1 MDMTLGY
8 LRLEATRLVRNISF
22 LMVSLVTPLVMYVVL
37 ANKARGAQDTESLS
51 FLTVTMAAFGAMG
64 AVLNSGSGIAEDRA
78 GGWLRQLRLMPV
90 RPAQVVGVRALTGM
104 LGAVPPVLAV
114 QLAGAL
120 GYGVHHSPA
129 QWAATV
135 LVLWLGVA
143 PLALLALGVGH
154 LLRPQLAQAV
164 SVAGYVLLSVVGGL
178 WAPVDKLPHWLQGVS
193 RVTPV
198 NRYAELALDAAH
210 GRAPHAAAL
219 LVLAGWLLASA
230 GFALVA
236 CRRGSRAA

>member
-1 MDMTLGY
+1 MDMTVGY
-8 LRLEATRLVRNISF
+8 LRLETTRLLRNVSF

-37 ANKARGAQDTESLS
+37 ANNAKGAQDTKALS
-51 FLTVTMAAFGAMG
+51 FATVTMAAFGAMG

-90 RPAQVVGVRALTGM
+90 HPARVVGMRALTGM
-104 LGAVPPVLAV
+104 LGAIPPVLAV
-114 QLAGAL
+114 QLTGAL

-143 PLALLALGVGH
+143 PMALLALGVGY

-178 WAPVDKLPHWLQGVS
+178 WAPADKLPRWLQHVS
-193 RVTPV
+193 TLTPA

-210 GRAPHAAAL
+210 GRAPHAAAP
-219 LVLAGWLLASA
+219 LVLAGWLVAA
-230 GFALVA
+230 AAFALVA
-236 CRRGSRAA
+236 YRRGARAN